1 MLSYGL
7 YCSVRIEVFA
17 LAYLFI
23 GEFLV
28 MACVVVLESMFLQ
41 ILAGVVSY
49 GY

>member
-28 MACVVVLESMFLQ
+28 MACVVLESMFLQ